1 MHVATNI
8 LIVGALI
15 FGAHAFTGLFSRTR
29 IPDVLLLT
37 IIGIILGPVLHLVTP
52 ANFGMIGPV
61 FAAVTLIIILFEAGL
76 SLDLDILRAAI
87 RPTLALTAINF
98 ALTMAGVGLAA
109 HFLLGMDFRLTLLLG
124 AIVAS
129 TSPAVIIP
137 LTKTM
142 DMLPSS
148 KTLLFLESAL
158 SDVLSI
164 VIAIG
169 IMDSYRLGKVRVTQM
184 IGQIFATLILAGI
197 AGLGS
202 AFVWSALLRRV
213 RALEN
218 SIFTTP
224 AFVFVLF
231 GVVEI
236 FGFSGYVAAVVFG
249 AVLGNMEVFHSFA
262 WLQRYLP
269 SEPITLNIQER
280 DFLGE
285 MVFLLK
291 TFFFVYVGV
300 SIKFTDL
307 PLVYAGLALTLLIF
321 FIRIPSAWL
330 GLARTTPVRDAS
342 LIAIMSPK
350 GLAAVV
356 LASMPLEQ
364 NIPHGSDLQN
374 VTYGIVFV
382 SIVLTSVLSF
392 LIERTALASVYGWLF
407 KRFERSAV
415 ELETADSSNIKAETP

>member
-8 LIVGALI
+8 LVVGALI
-15 FGAHAFTGLFSRTR
+15 FGAHAFTGIFSRTR

-37 IIGIILGPVLHLVTP
+37 IIGIVLGPVLHLVTP

-76 SLDLDILRAAI
+76 SLDLDILRGAI

-98 ALTMAGVGLAA
+98 AITMAGIGVAA
-109 HFLLGMDFRLTLLLG
+109 HFLLGMEYRLTLLLG

-129 TSPAVIIP
+129 TSPAVIVP
-137 LTKTM
+137 LTKAM
-142 DMLPSS
+142 DVTPST
-148 KTLLFLESAL
+148 KTILFLESAL

-164 VIAIG
+164 VVAIG
-169 IMDSYRLGKVRVTQM
+169 FMDSFRLGKLHVTPM

-197 AGLGS
+197 AGLLA
-202 AFVWSALLRRV
+202 AFAWSALLRRV
-213 RALEN
+213 RGLEN

-231 GVVEI
+231 GIVEL

-249 AVLGNMEVFHSFA
+249 AVLGNMEVFHGIP
-262 WLQRYLP
+262 WMRRYLP
-269 SEPITLNIQER
+269 AEAITLDIQER
-280 DFLGE
+280 NFMGE
-285 MVFLLK
+285 AVFLLK

-307 PLVYAGLALTLLIF
+307 PLVYIGLALTALIF
-321 FIRIPSAWL
+321 LVRIPAAWL

-342 LIAIMSPK
+342 LVAI
-350 GLAAVV
+350 
-356 LASMPLEQ
+356 
-364 NIPHGSDLQN
+364 
-374 VTYGIVFV
+374 
-382 SIVLTSVLSF
+382 
-392 LIERTALASVYGWLF
+392 
-407 KRFERSAV
+407 
-415 ELETADSSNIKAETP
+415 